1 MPFEFICI
9 SDRRRVSRSVR
20 SVTADRGLC
29 LERRCIPPINR
40 IHKLTALACRD
51 RELLGGSYT
60 SARCM
65 PLQNNAFQFSE
76 YYGIDICS
84 SNNICG
90 SMNNINN
97 NNNNKWTLRTKVIP
111 VTTGATGT
119 IQKIPEQHTGKAQ
132 NQGTAANSHIGHC
145 TRISRRTNVKVRN
158 IQNEKL
164 HVP

>member
-1 MPFEFICI
+1 LKPERWGSLLFQEKYQAEKA
-9 SDRRRVSRSVR
+9 
-20 SVTADRGLC
+20 VT
-29 LERRCIPPINR
+29 
-40 IHKLTALACRD
+40 RD
-51 RELLGGSYT
+51 DNT
-60 SARCM
+60 
-65 PLQNNAFQFSE
+65 
-76 YYGIDICS
+76 
-84 SNNICG
+84 
-90 SMNNINN
+90 NNINN